1 MNVETHENAL
11 TFTELYV
18 SDGLVFSCRWFDV
31 MQKVSNQ
38 LRSSITNV
46 TRHRGDKVK
55 QLIDRQAISLVNP
68 PVVQSI

>member
-1 MNVETHENAL
+1 MAGFVHA
-11 TFTELYV
+11 
-18 SDGLVFSCRWFDV
+18 CRWFDV

-55 QLIDRQAISLVNP
+55 QLIDYKIILNLSLSWLSLSNCMRFLN
-68 PVVQSI
+68 